1 MTVEITI
8 CSAKIDNV
16 DDIAAISSVGQASF
30 RTAYENYSEPDD
42 LIEHL
47 EDYFSEAAV
56 RTAMQAQGCQYL
68 LARNGSQVAGFVK
81 ISDCRHPDEV
91 PATKSLELSQ
101 VYVLPDQQ
109 RYGIGGRLLAAAAAY
124 ARKQAADG
132 IWLTVW
138 EDAPWAVNCYRKYGF
153 EQVGMIDFQLGKT
166 IYNDLL
172 MWRPVKESAAAGD
185 PD

>member
-1 MTVEITI
+1 MTGEITVRGADI
-8 CSAKIDNV
+8 
-16 DDIAAISSVGQASF
+16 DDIPAISSVGHASF
-30 RTAYENYSEPDD
+30 RTAYENWSQPDD
-42 LIEHL
+42 LIAHL
-47 EDYFSEAAV
+47 DAYFSETAV
-56 RTAMQAQGCQYL
+56 VTAMQTPGCQYL
-68 LARNGSQVAGFVK
+68 VARNAIQVAGFVK

-109 RYGIGGRLLAAAAAY
+109 RDGIGGRLLDAAAAY
-124 ARKQAADG
+124 AREQAADG

-138 EDAPWAVNCYRKYGF
+138 EDAPWAINCYRKYGF

-172 MWRPVKESAAAGD
+172 MWRPV
-185 PD
+185 